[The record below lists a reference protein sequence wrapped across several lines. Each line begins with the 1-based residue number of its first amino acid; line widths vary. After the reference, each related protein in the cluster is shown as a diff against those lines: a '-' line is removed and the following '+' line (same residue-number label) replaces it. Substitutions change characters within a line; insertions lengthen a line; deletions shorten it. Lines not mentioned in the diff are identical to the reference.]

1 MFEKLMWVNITFYV
15 IRIFFFLLHHS
26 TLYVFFNGLRGFSL
40 FFFYQIILI
49 SWSMSRA
56 WWINSVW
63 LDSYY
68 SGYRFVM
75 LTRVDLDWFVFV
87 NFLLNFVL
95 FVVNRIRIELYH
107 FFHSYHDHFFIWF
120 ICYCYFFFY
129 HLVKIKPTYLM
140 QLKQ

>member
-15 IRIFFFLLHHS
+15 IRIFFLLHHS

-120 ICYCYFFFY
+120 ICYCYFFF
-129 HLVKIKPTYLM
+129 II
-140 QLKQ
+140 